1 MLEFII
7 GRACTGKTYQ
17 TIERLCRDS
26 LEGRSVLIVPEQ
38 FTFESERS
46 VVRNKQAV
54 FDNISV
60 LSFTRLFDSV
70 VEYIGQGSAFV
81 VSDFEKTVIMKKAL
95 NQCSEHLTVLSD
107 FVRYRDFPANIAD
120 TIRDIKFSDITS
132 TQLIDAAGSIGGVCA
147 AKLKDIAL
155 IMDTY
160 EALLSEKFIDPADK
174 LTRLYEMLAECDYF
188 KNTSVYFDSFS
199 GFTGQQYKI
208 ITKIIEQA
216 DKVTFSF
223 TADNFDDDSVGTFY
237 NINNAIKKVKQI
249 AKSLGEKNI
258 VFTKFDDKYYSNSA
272 MINLEEIMAG
282 VSSCAGLQSGGNINV
297 ISCTTSRDE
306 AVAAA
311 NIIKY
316 EVDVNGYRYRDFILV
331 ARNAQDYKNTVI
343 RQCKKNDVSCFC
355 DQSNPLSNT
364 PLHTYISCLLSLS
377 HSYSSDNIFKLLK
390 TGLLSIDEEEITE
403 LENYVYMWSIKTSEW
418 QNEWQ
423 MSVNGISVDADNSYD
438 IKRLEAIN
446 KTRKNIVDIIHSF
459 RKEYIGTP
467 KNRCKAV
474 YNHLITH
481 SVNDNLAALCDFYS
495 ENNNSYF
502 ASTMRQS
509 WDCILRVL
517 DSLVRVLDDTSIS
530 DADFEEMYAVAAD
543 SAQISNVPQ
552 MLDEVTFGSAERIR
566 PSKPKIS
573 VIIGANQ
580 GIFPK
585 LVKKT
590 GILSAADMS
599 KLKNVFS
606 TIDDDAIKSAVEE
619 NYLVYS
625 MLCCPVDKVYII
637 YAQKNIKGENLE
649 PSSFVDRICE
659 HFDDVNPISFEVT
672 SSGRFAPRTPE
683 AAFSQIGALKGQH
696 LANVRKSLEDYE
708 IYRDKLR
715 AIDKKGTDF
724 DFSVDSTTSKKLF
737 GNEIHISA
745 SKFDT
750 YHKCSLS
757 YLLKFG
763 LRAKKIKKADL
774 NVLQRGTII
783 HYVLE
788 NIVARHKKDL
798 GSLPQLQLSSEVDM
812 LIHEYFT
819 KVNGAELFMDARFAF
834 LLDKISKSA
843 KQTVFHLAQDFSQS
857 GFEPKY
863 FEITIGNGGDIGTMD
878 YALPDNAK
886 VMIDGKIDR
895 VDTYENKVRVV
906 DYKTGTVEFCLSDTL
921 YGLNMQM
928 LLYLYAFVRNG
939 GNLVREPEPAGI
951 LYMPSKAVK
960 SEKELRMNGLI
971 SNDSNVVSAMERAN
985 EGRFIPKYNGTNEG
999 SFIPSE
1005 GFDLIFSKIDE
1016 LILNMGNNILDG
1028 NFSANPTDG
1037 LKSKACA
1044 YCEYSSVCRSS
1055 DKKHRTVEKLSN
1067 DEVLEIL
1074 KGENL

>member
-26 LEGRSVLIVPEQ
+26 VSGRSILIVPEQ

-46 VVRNKQAV
+46 VVRNKDAV
-54 FDNISV
+54 CENISV

-70 VEYIGQGSAFV
+70 VDYIGQGTAFV
-81 VSDFEKTVIMKKAL
+81 VSDFEKMVLMKKTL

-107 FVRYRDFPANIAD
+107 FVKYRDFPANISD

-132 TQLIDAAGSIGGVCA
+132 AELIDAADSIGGVCG

-155 IMDTY
+155 LMDTY
-160 EALLSEKFIDPADK
+160 EALISDKFIDPADK
-174 LTRLYEMLAECDYF
+174 LTRLFDMLCKCDYF
-188 KNTSVYFDSFS
+188 KKTSVYFDSFS

-208 ITKIIEQA
+208 ISKIIEQA

-223 TADNFDDDSVGTFY
+223 TANTFDDDSVGTFF

-249 AKSLGEKNI
+249 AKSHGEKDI
-258 VFTKFDDKYYSNSA
+258 IFTKFEDRHYSNSA
-272 MINLEEIMAG
+272 MENLEEIISGA
-282 VSSCAGLQSGGNINV
+282 SSPSNLKAEGNINV
-297 ISCTTSRDE
+297 ISCSTSRDE
-306 AVAAA
+306 AIAAA

-316 EVDVNGYRYRDFILV
+316 EVDVNGYRFRDFVLV
-331 ARNAQDYKNTVI
+331 ARNAQDYKNAVI
-343 RQCKKNDVSCFC
+343 RQCRKNNVACFS
-355 DQSNPLSNT
+355 DQSTPLFNT
-364 PLHTYISCLLSLS
+364 PLYIYISCLLSLS

-403 LENYVYMWSIKTSEW
+403 LENYVYMWSIKASEW

-423 MSVNGISVDADNSYD
+423 MSVNGISVDEDNAYD
-438 IKRLEAIN
+438 VKRLEAIN
-446 KTRKNIVDIIHSF
+446 NTRENIVSIINSF
-459 RKEYIGTP
+459 KKEYNGTP
-467 KNRCKAV
+467 RQRCKAV
-474 YNHLITH
+474 YNHLIERK
-481 SVNDNLAALCDFYS
+481 VNENLSCLCDFYD
-495 ENNNSYF
+495 ENNNSYY
-502 ASTMRQS
+502 SSIIKQS
-509 WDCILRVL
+509 WDCVLRVL
-517 DSLVRVLDDTSIS
+517 DSLVRVLDDTLIS
-530 DADFEEMYAVAAD
+530 NAEFEEMFSVASD

-566 PSKPKIS
+566 PSKPKVS

-585 LVKKT
+585 IVKKT
-590 GILSAADMS
+590 GILSPSDIS

-625 MLCCPVDKVYII
+625 MLCCPVDKVYVI
-637 YAQKNIKGENLE
+637 YAQKNIKGEVLE

-659 HFDDVNPISFEVT
+659 HFIDVNPMHFQFS
-672 SSGRFAPRTPE
+672 SSGRFAPRTSE
-683 AAFSQIGALKGQH
+683 AAFSQIGTLKGQD
-696 LANVRKSLEDYE
+696 LANVKKSLEDFENYKG
-708 IYRDKLR
+708 RLNC
-715 AIDKKGTDF
+715 IDNNGSAL
-724 DFSVDSTTSKKLF
+724 DFSLDDATAKQLF
-737 GNEIHISA
+737 GDEIHVSA

-763 LRAKKIKKADL
+763 LRAKRVKKADL

-788 NIVARHKKDL
+788 NIVARHGKDL
-798 GSLPQLQLSSEVDM
+798 ERLTQLQISSEVDS

-819 KVNGAELFMDARFAF
+819 KVNGSELFMDARFAF

-863 FEITIGNGGDIGTMD
+863 FEITIGNGGDINTMD

-886 VMIDGKIDR
+886 VVIDGKIDR

-921 YGLNMQM
+921 FGLNMQM

-939 GNLVREPEPAGI
+939 GNLVCEPEPAGI

-960 SEKELRMNGLI
+960 TEKELRMNGLI

-1016 LILNMGNNILDG
+1016 LIVNMGSNILKG

-1037 LKSKACA
+1037 QKSKACA
-1044 YCEYSSVCRSS
+1044 YCEFSSVCRSS
-1055 DKKHRTVEKLSN
+1055 DTKHRVAEKLSN

-1074 KGENL
+1074 KGKDI

>member
-26 LEGRSVLIVPEQ
+26 VSGRSILIVPEQ

-46 VVRNKQAV
+46 VVRNKEAV
-54 FDNISV
+54 FENISV

-81 VSDFEKTVIMKKAL
+81 VSDFEKTVLMKKAL
-95 NQCSEHLTVLSD
+95 NQCSEQLTVLSD
-107 FVRYRDFPANIAD
+107 FIKYKDFPVNISN

-132 TQLIDAAGSIGGVCA
+132 CKLIDAAESIGGICA

-160 EALLSEKFIDPADK
+160 EALLSDKFIDPADK
-174 LTRLYEMLAECDYF
+174 LTRLYEMLCECDYF

-208 ITKIIEQA
+208 ISKIIEHA
-216 DKVTFSF
+216 NKVTFSF
-223 TADNFDDDSVGTFY
+223 TADNFDDDSVGTFF

-249 AKSLGEKNI
+249 AKSYGKKDI
-258 VFTKFDDKYYSNSA
+258 IYTKLEDKHYSNAA
-272 MINLEEIMAG
+272 MENLEEIMSGA
-282 VSSCAGLQSGGNINV
+282 SSPSNLEAHGNINV
-297 ISCTTSRDE
+297 ISCSTSRDE
-306 AVAAA
+306 SIAAA
-311 NIIKY
+311 NVIKY
-316 EVDVNGYRYRDFILV
+316 EVDVNGYRYRDFVLV

-343 RQCKKNDVSCFC
+343 RQCRKNDIACFS
-355 DQSNPLSNT
+355 DQSTPLFNT
-364 PLHTYISCLLSLS
+364 PLYIYVSCLVSLS

-390 TGLLSIDEEEITE
+390 TGLLSVDEEEITE
-403 LENYVYMWSIKTSEW
+403 LENYVYMWSIKASEW
-418 QNEWQ
+418 QNEWK
-423 MSVNGISVDADNSYD
+423 MSINGISVDEDNPHD
-438 IKRLEAIN
+438 VKRLEAIN
-446 KTRKNIVDIIHSF
+446 AIRKRIVSIIDSF
-459 RKEYIGTP
+459 RKQFNGTP
-467 KNRCKAV
+467 RQRCKAL
-474 YNHLITH
+474 YNHLTEH
-481 SVNDNLAALCDFYS
+481 NVGENLSSLCDFYE
-495 ENNNSYF
+495 ENNNNYF
-502 ASTMRQS
+502 SSIIKQS

-517 DSLVRVLDDTSIS
+517 DSLVRVLDDVVIS
-530 DADFEEMYAVAAD
+530 NVEFEEMFSVAAD
-543 SAQISNVPQ
+543 SAQISNIPQ

-573 VIIGANQ
+573 VIVGANQ

-585 LVKKT
+585 IVQKT
-590 GILSAADMS
+590 GILSPSDIS
-599 KLKNVFS
+599 KLKNIFS

-625 MLCCPVDKVYII
+625 MLCCPVDKVYVI
-637 YAQKNIKGENLE
+637 YARKNIKGEALE

-659 HFDDVNPISFEVT
+659 HFNDVVPVNFEVS
-672 SSGRFAPRTPE
+672 SSGRFAPRTAE
-683 AAFSQIGALKGQH
+683 AAYSQIGTLKGQEF
-696 LANVRKSLEDYE
+696 ANVKKSLEDFENYK
-708 IYRDKLR
+708 DKLDS
-715 AIDKKGTDF
+715 IGKKEIEQ
-724 DFSVDSTTSKKLF
+724 DFSLEADVAKKLF
-737 GNEIHISA
+737 GQEIHVSA

-763 LRAKKIKKADL
+763 LRAKRVKKADL

-788 NIVARHKKDL
+788 NIVARHGKDL
-798 GSLPQLQLSSEVDM
+798 GTLSQLQLSSEVDA

-819 KVNGAELFMDARFAF
+819 KVNGAELFMDARFVF

-863 FEITIGNGGDIGTMD
+863 FEISIGSGGDISTMD
-878 YALPDNAK
+878 YVLLDGAK

-921 YGLNMQM
+921 FGLNMQM
-928 LLYLYAFVRNG
+928 LLYLYAFVKNG
-939 GNLVREPEPAGI
+939 EKLLNEPQPAGI

-960 SEKELRMNGLI
+960 NEKELRMNGLI
-971 SNDSNVVSAMERAN
+971 SSDSDVVHAMERAN
-985 EGRFIPKYNGTNEG
+985 AGRFIPKYNGTNDG
-999 SFIPSE
+999 SFIPTE

-1016 LILNMGNNILDG
+1016 LIVDMGSSILKG
-1028 NFSANPTDG
+1028 SFSANPTDG
-1037 LKSKACA
+1037 QKSKACS
-1044 YCEYSSVCRSS
+1044 YCEFASVCRSS
-1055 DKKHRTVEKLSN
+1055 GKMHRVAEKLSN
-1067 DEVLEIL
+1067 EEVLEIL
-1074 KGENL
+1074 KGKDK